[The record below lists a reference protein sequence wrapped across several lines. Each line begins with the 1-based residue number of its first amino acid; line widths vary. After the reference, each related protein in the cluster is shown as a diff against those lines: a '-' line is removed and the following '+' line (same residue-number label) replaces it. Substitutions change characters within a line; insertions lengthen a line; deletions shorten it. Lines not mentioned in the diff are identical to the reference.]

1 MKISQSPG
9 QIETFKHLVKSLLS
23 CNSAE
28 EGLGGVGK
36 REKKAFPKGADT
48 SIGRGREECSCL
60 CVSVFLRAPDQDRV
74 PVRLCTMGTG

>member
-23 CNSAE
+23 CHSAE

-36 REKKAFPKGADT
+36 EKEKGFPK
-48 SIGRGREECSCL
+48 RGRHKYRQRQRGMQLSLCL
-60 CVSVFLRAPDQDRV
+60 GV
-74 PVRLCTMGTG
+74 PESS